1 MGSKGIR
8 GKAKSNC
15 IQTHTH
21 AYSQSRP
28 IDYEGRNVNG
38 SFKMFPVHQY
48 AFECHILP
56 NELSS
61 QSLILE
67 RLIIIEILAPS
78 TVVLRAN
85 LMALQNVVLNC
96 MSKALNRS
104 MANPHLFPLQI
115 CPFTNDNQ
123 DLFIFDST
131 DSTFPLIL

>member
-1 MGSKGIR
+1 M
-8 GKAKSNC
+8 
-15 IQTHTH
+15 
-21 AYSQSRP
+21 
-28 IDYEGRNVNG
+28 NG

-67 RLIIIEILAPS
+67 RLIIIEILALS
-78 TVVLRAN
+78 SVVLWAN
-85 LMALQNVVLNC
+85 LLALQNVVL
-96 MSKALNRS
+96 SKALSRS
-104 MANPHLFPLQI
+104 KANPHLFPLQI
-115 CPFTNDNQ
+115 CPFTNDDK